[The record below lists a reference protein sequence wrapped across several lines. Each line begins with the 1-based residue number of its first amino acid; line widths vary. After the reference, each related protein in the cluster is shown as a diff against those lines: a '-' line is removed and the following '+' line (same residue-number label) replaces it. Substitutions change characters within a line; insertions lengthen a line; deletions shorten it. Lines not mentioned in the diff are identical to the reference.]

1 MPKAVTSLTGYIRK
15 IEQMDRAATGALFFR
30 GHPDISYKLMPSV
43 FRDNNIRENEK
54 SIIYRAMSESPKEF
68 DNDKYFFDKLVR
80 AQHYGIPTRLL
91 DLTINPLIALY
102 FACEKA
108 PGVRAQVVALEVP
121 KNETKFF
128 LSDAVSCKS
137 NLAQLTRPEI
147 EALRAAVIASCE
159 KKLGKGFKR
168 RKLLTWRSAEPE
180 KWQGVIEEFNLDPVV
195 RRLVQ
200 FVREEKP
207 HFQEIIDPI
216 DVIKPDIVFPK
227 KNNARIS
234 SQSGAFLVYGINTL
248 LSDTLAARQ
257 SIKKYVIDIA
267 SAQKE
272 DILRAL
278 SSIGISE
285 NFVYPEFERAAAQ
298 IRKLYS

>member
-15 IEQMDRAATGALFFR
+15 IEQTDRAADGNLFFR
-30 GHPDISYKLMPSV
+30 GHPDISYKLTPSV
-43 FRDNNIRENEK
+43 FRENNFRENEK

-102 FACEKA
+102 FACETG
-108 PGVRAQVVALEVP
+108 PDVRAQVVVLEVP
-121 KNETKFF
+121 KNDTKFF

-159 KKLGKGFKR
+159 RKLGKSFKR
-168 RKLLTWRSAEPE
+168 RKLLTWRSVDPE
-180 KWQGVIEEFNLDPVV
+180 KWQEVIEDFNLEPVV
-195 RRLVQ
+195 GRLVQ
-200 FVREEKP
+200 FIREEKP
-207 HFQEIIDPI
+207 HFEGKIDPI
-216 DVIKPDIVFPK
+216 DLIKPDIVLPK

-234 SQSGAFLVYGINTL
+234 AQSGAFLVYGVNIL

-257 SIKKYVIDIA
+257 SIKKSVIDIA
-267 SAQKE
+267 SAQKGE
-272 DILRAL
+272 ILRAL

-285 NFVYPEFERAAAQ
+285 NFVYPEFERAAAH
-298 IRKLYS
+298 IKKLYS